1 MSKVTPYY
9 TGLFAVRKFLKIKGR
24 FSEIT
29 ILALDSLVQRT
40 TGEAPIVSNVHH
52 AQPGNLCPT
61 LDGYPHKRL
70 PF

>member
-24 FSEIT
+24 FSQEAT

-40 TGEAPIVSNVHH
+40 HKGSHCIRTSYTTPAISV
-52 AQPGNLCPT
+52 QP
-61 LDGYPHKRL
+61 
-70 PF
+70 